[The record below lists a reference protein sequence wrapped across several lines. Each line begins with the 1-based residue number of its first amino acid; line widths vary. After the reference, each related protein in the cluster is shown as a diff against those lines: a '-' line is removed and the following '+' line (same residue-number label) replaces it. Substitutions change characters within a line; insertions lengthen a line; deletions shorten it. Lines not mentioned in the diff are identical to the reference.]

1 MGAING
7 TGDDD
12 PSIEPKSQLLFFC
25 FILPL
30 SLFVLLSY
38 GSWIY
43 NYKKNVLMQSVPK
56 QKLTCSFTKALFLKK
71 VDMHISLFY
80 GWSFHRRPPPSIG
93 KNY

>member
-30 SLFVLLSY
+30 LLR
-38 GSWIY
+38 
-43 NYKKNVLMQSVPK
+43 K
-56 QKLTCSFTKALFLKK
+56 
-71 VDMHISLFY
+71 DMDVNLWRDF
-80 GWSFHRRPPPSIG
+80 
-93 KNY
+93 

>member
-43 NYKKNVLMQSVPK
+43 NYKKNVLMQSVPI
-56 QKLTCSFTKALFLKK
+56 TANVVSSHPAHGE
-71 VDMHISLFY
+71 VY
-80 GWSFHRRPPPSIG
+80 SILHYAI
-93 KNY
+93 KFASYN